1 METLE
6 FGYQLMQRRQ
16 RLQALANWLMG
27 DSDKAQVA
35 IEKALAK
42 AWRLR
47 DRVRSEAELDPFL
60 HRWFRDALVEGLA
73 DPGSCAR
80 LAAKPQIH

>member
-16 RLQALANWLMG
+16 RLQALANWLTG
-27 DSDKAQVA
+27 DSGKAQVA

-47 DRVRSEAELDPFL
+47 DRVRSEAELDPCL
-60 HRWFRDALVEGLA
+60 RGWFRDALVEGLT
-73 DPGSCAR
+73 DPSLRTG
-80 LAAKPQIH
+80 LTAKPQIH